1 MYSMQ
6 IYKNMLGIE
15 QIWMLNELTIRIKD
29 SLGLS
34 VDLNKSKSLMYAK
47 LAKLGRIITYGL
59 CAILLLYLFTIC
71 TIVLYYRND
80 SSKEDTLYNLL
91 DFDVKF

>member
-29 SLGLS
+29 SIGLS
-34 VDLNKSKSLMYAK
+34 VDLRKSKSEMYAK

-59 CAILLLYLFTIC
+59 CAML
-71 TIVLYYRND
+71 
-80 SSKEDTLYNLL
+80 
-91 DFDVKF
+91 